1 MRRSGLASVVLAL
14 TACASDP
21 GTFRP
26 ASGAPE
32 QPPVAT
38 AYRVKQVAPE
48 CLYLGVVHADGAY
61 AIENMAITAA
71 RHGGTEYVVAGDDKD
86 ERRTQVDPGT
96 NELVTTTNHKMW
108 AKVYRCPK

>member
-1 MRRSGLASVVLAL
+1 MRRSCVALAL
-14 TACASDP
+14 ALSACASDP

-26 ASGAPE
+26 AKGAPE

-48 CLYLGVVHADGAY
+48 CLFLGVVHADGAY
-61 AIENMAITAA
+61 AIDSMAITAA
-71 RHGGTEYVVAGDDKD
+71 RHGGTDYVVAGDDED
-86 ERRTQVDPGT
+86 ERRTQLDPDT

-108 AKVYRCPK
+108 AKVYRCPR